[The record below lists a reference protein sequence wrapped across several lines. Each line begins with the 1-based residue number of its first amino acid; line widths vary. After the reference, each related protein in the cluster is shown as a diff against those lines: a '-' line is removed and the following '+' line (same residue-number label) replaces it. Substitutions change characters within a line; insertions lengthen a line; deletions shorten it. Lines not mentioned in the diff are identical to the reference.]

1 MAKWQPKLC
10 GLLSEYMLRFFQ
22 LTLLPKIFLDP
33 PLLASLSLHG
43 GNLIVVNLF
52 DAKTQL

>member
-1 MAKWQPKLC
+1 MAKWEPKLC

>member
-1 MAKWQPKLC
+1 MAKWEPKLC
-10 GLLSEYMLRFFQ
+10 GLLSEYILRFFQ

-43 GNLIVVNLF
+43 GNFILMNLF
-52 DAKTQL
+52 YIKPHM